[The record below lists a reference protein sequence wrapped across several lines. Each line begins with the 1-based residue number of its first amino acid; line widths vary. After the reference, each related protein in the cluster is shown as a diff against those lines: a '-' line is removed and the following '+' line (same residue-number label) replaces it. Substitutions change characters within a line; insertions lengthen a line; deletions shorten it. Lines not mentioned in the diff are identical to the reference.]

1 MDDRLQHEGYMDLAL
16 AQARKALEGGE
27 VPVGAVLVD
36 EAGTVL
42 AEAHNRCV
50 ALCDPTAH
58 AEVLTL
64 RKAGNVLK
72 NYRLTGTVLYV
83 TLEPCAMCVGAL
95 VHARVARVVY
105 GTADPRSGAAGSVV
119 ALTNVP
125 AFNHHVEVVGGV
137 KARECSE
144 LLRAFFQ
151 ARRGNRS

>member
-1 MDDRLQHEGYMDLAL
+1 
-16 AQARKALEGGE
+16 
-27 VPVGAVLVD
+27 
-36 EAGTVL
+36 
-42 AEAHNRCV
+42 
-50 ALCDPTAH
+50 
-58 AEVLTL
+58 
-64 RKAGNVLK
+64 
-72 NYRLTGTVLYV
+72 
-83 TLEPCAMCVGAL
+83 MCVGAL